1 MLLNFKKIKN
11 ILIGLDVD
19 SLDHV

>member
-1 MLLNFKKIKN
+1 LNSFD

-19 SLDHV
+19 TDKI